1 MAEKVYVPGYGY
13 VTQGSAGTGGK
24 VGPGPKPFR
33 TGQEPAGFSIGALGR
48 TVAATGNN
56 SSSGVPPFVPD
67 EQPAANGYVDPNMY
81 YNTLPIGRYGPPGGI
96 GGPLAQGT
104 GEPGTSVR
112 ELPALFNARTVGDAK
127 VAFWSDPASRQLITQ
142 AAEIFYE
149 GNPNF
154 IPQWAEGFWNDL
166 INASINPGSPS
177 PWEMLELILSGR
189 DLAAMGADSS
199 STSGG
204 GGYGGGGYGGGG
216 MGSVSLTDPTSARG
230 LLLQTMQG
238 VLGRNPTSKEYKD
251 FLDTLNRVEME
262 NPRTVSI
269 EGDVAVQSG
278 GTDPAAI
285 AMDFAE
291 NRPDARRVEMRRATD
306 LLLTAMGGI

>member
-1 MAEKVYVPGYGY
+1 VRPTVTSPSPHAALGVSPSQGFVNNQSTSETFAGFKATTGVPLPLSGYG
-13 VTQGSAGTGGK
+13 GLGGLR
-24 VGPGPKPFR
+24 GFEY
-33 TGQEPAGFSIGALGR
+33 GQRMGFSPDAFERFPYGVRYVEQGEATDSFLTLDVGYQNWLKGLAQNPAIGTKASTGRMLWERLSNLSAMRTENGDPVSPQQMAAELAASLGVPPPGGDASGALG
-48 TVAATGNN
+48 T
-56 SSSGVPPFVPD
+56 SS
-67 EQPAANGYVDPNMY
+67 
-81 YNTLPIGRYGPPGGI
+81 
-96 GGPLAQGT
+96 
-104 GEPGTSVR
+104 
-112 ELPALFNARTVGDAK
+112 
-127 VAFWSDPASRQLITQ
+127 
-142 AAEIFYE
+142 
-149 GNPNF
+149 
-154 IPQWAEGFWNDL
+154 
-166 INASINPGSPS
+166 
-177 PWEMLELILSGR
+177 
-189 DLAAMGADSS
+189 
-199 STSGG
+199 G
-204 GGYGGGGYGGGG
+204 GGYGGGGGGGAS